1 MSPCHNIFNPTE
13 LVKDDRY
20 MNINP
25 EYQREVVWT
34 EQRMIHLIDSLFN
47 NYYVPPLIFKVMSGV
62 KEGTNERRKWRTCI
76 DGKQRLTTIRKFF
89 DGEIPY
95 VDKKRNRWY
104 YRDPSNSTT
113 KTSKRVL
120 SDEQKEFIDNV
131 QIVNIEFEFLDPE
144 QEEDM
149 FQRVQLGVPLTTAEK
164 LAALTGG
171 LPSFINDL
179 RSAYRNIP
187 ALITAKR
194 SIDFRLIAS
203 LVYLMYNRQEEEHD
217 LKLSNSQ
224 TKLKKFLEDRDFH
237 RVLTPAFRAHCRR
250 VFGKYNDLI
259 GTYPDTFTHTF
270 GTRTAPMKK
279 FSPVEF
285 LGVGILLDVYPER
298 PNRVVAEDINAF
310 RKYMRER
317 LHDLRT
323 NTPTWLHVMDFVGRL
338 EDTRGYFPPENE
350 SHANKRQRA
359 TNGVPVS
366 PKRSP
371 AFNPPAPNRQLHST
385 QSTVYNELQ
394 RRAMQERMALL
405 QQEQRQA
412 FSTLPPPRAPRAD
425 GFQAPVEPSTHAA
438 NPRGG
443 VPRAP
448 EYAAGV
454 QEAANG
460 ARKRQRDGVP
470 VKREGYY

>member
-1 MSPCHNIFNPTE
+1 
-13 LVKDDRY
+13 

-47 NYYVPPLIFKVMSGV
+47 NYYVPPLIFKVIPGV

-76 DGKQRLTTIRKFF
+76 DGKQRLTTIQRFF

-95 VDKKRNRWY
+95 IDKKRNKWY

-120 SDEQKEFIDNV
+120 SDEQREFIDNV

-179 RSAYRNIP
+179 RSAYKNIP
-187 ALITAKR
+187 TLITTKR
-194 SIDFRLIAS
+194 SIDFRLISS
-203 LVYLMYNRQEEEHD
+203 LVYLMYNRLEEELD
-217 LKLSNSQ
+217 LKLTNSQ
-224 TKLKKFLEDRDFH
+224 PKLKKFLEDRDFH
-237 RVLTPAFRAHCRR
+237 KVLTPAFRAHCRR

-259 GTYPDTFTHTF
+259 ERYPDTFTHTF
-270 GTRTAPMKK
+270 GPRTASMKK

-298 PNRVVAEDINAF
+298 PTRVVAEDILAF

-317 LHDLRT
+317 LQDLRT
-323 NTPTWLHVMDFVGRL
+323 NSPSWLVVMDFVGRL

-350 SHANKRQRA
+350 SQANKRQRV
-359 TNGVPVS
+359 TNGVPIS

-371 AFNPPAPNRQLHST
+371 AFNPPAPNRQTHSM
-385 QSTVYNELQ
+385 QSSVYNELQ
-394 RRAMQERMALL
+394 RRAMQERMAQL

-412 FSTLPPPRAPRAD
+412 FNTLPPPRGPRAD
-425 GFQAPVEPSTHAA
+425 GIQASTGPSAHTA
-438 NPRGG
+438 NHPRGG

-448 EYAAGV
+448 DYSAGV

-460 ARKRQRDGVP
+460 ARKRPRDGVP
-470 VKREGYY
+470 VKREGYYLG